1 MITLEQENKLL
12 KQKIKD
18 VLAELDSVK
27 TKLLHSILLNHKLED
42 EIATLKRK
50 LIEGKANAQLPT
62 SPR

>member
-1 MITLEQENKLL
+1 MTLEQENRLL
-12 KQKIKD
+12 KQKVKE

-62 SPR
+62 TSR

>member
-1 MITLEQENKLL
+1 MTLEQENRLL
-12 KQKIKD
+12 KQKVKQ

-27 TKLLHSILLNHKLED
+27 TKLLHNILLNHKLED

-50 LIEGKANAQLPT
+50 LLEGKANAQLPT

>member
-1 MITLEQENKLL
+1 MTLEQENHLL
-12 KQKIKD
+12 KQKVKE

-50 LIEGKANAQLPT
+50 LLEGKANAQLPT
-62 SPR
+62 PSR

>member
-1 MITLEQENKLL
+1 MTLEQENHLL
-12 KQKIKD
+12 KQKVKQ

-50 LIEGKANAQLPT
+50 LLEGRANAQLPT
-62 SPR
+62 SSR

>member
-1 MITLEQENKLL
+1 MNLEQENKLL
-12 KQKIKD
+12 KQKVKE

-50 LIEGKANAQLPT
+50 LLEGKANAQLPT
-62 SPR
+62 PPR